1 MGTFMS
7 KFSQA
12 SSRFNKTGETNLHNN
27 GPVDPNKDKK
37 SGDNPN
43 INIDSKS
50 GRAVS
55 IRTKSG
61 GNFTPTQ
68 GLIDDAVAGTGPTF
82 NPERLQMDKS
92 YVTKF
97 GGGKVELK
105 DINPNT
111 KYSKFV
117 DNKGK
122 SHNLPQTRTGQNRYT
137 DSVSTRQKLY
147 NKQIQGTIDFKKNLE
162 DYNLAGGKG
171 TKKVRL

>member
-7 KFSQA
+7 KLSQA
-12 SSRFNKTGETNLHNN
+12 SARFAKAGESNLHNN

-50 GRAVS
+50 GSAKS
-55 IRTKSG
+55 IKTKSG
-61 GNFTPTQ
+61 GNFNPTQ
-68 GLIDDAVAGTGPTF
+68 GFIDDAVAGTGPTF
-82 NPERLQMDKS
+82 NPERLKMDKS

-105 DINPNT
+105 DIKSNT
-111 KYSKFV
+111 RYSKFV

-122 SHNLPQTRTGQNRYT
+122 SYNLPQTTTGQNRYL
-137 DSVSTRQKLY
+137 DSVGKRQQLY
-147 NKQIQGTIDFKKNLE
+147 K
-162 DYNLAGGKG
+162 
-171 TKKVRL
+171 